1 MNNRDRAIMVLAA
14 AAGSLATYKLRKA
27 LRHRKNKK
35 KIDIITE
42 QIARLDALK
51 AKNNDDEMVKGIIEV
66 MNEMKKMNLKG
77 TYEKE
82 FKDIERNM
90 NVIMLMKEMDS
101 KKHEES
107 IREYEKTEAENIK
120 KIKKYFKEN
129 K

>member
-14 AAGSLATYKLRKA
+14 AAGSLAAYKLRKA

-90 NVIMLMKEMDS
+90 NVIILMKEMDS

>member
-1 MNNRDRAIMVLAA
+1 MNKKILAM
-14 AAGSLATYKLRKA
+14 LATIGVGSFGIYKLRK
-27 LRHRKNKK
+27 LNKRRKE
-35 KIDIITE
+35 ISYVVE
-42 QIARLDALK
+42 QIKKLEDLK

-90 NVIMLMKEMDS
+90 NVIILMKEMDS

>member
-1 MNNRDRAIMVLAA
+1 MNKKILAM
-14 AAGSLATYKLRKA
+14 LATIGVGSFGIYKLRK
-27 LRHRKNKK
+27 LNKRRKE
-35 KIDIITE
+35 ISYVVE
-42 QIARLDALK
+42 QIKKLDALK

-90 NVIMLMKEMDS
+90 NVIILMKEMDS